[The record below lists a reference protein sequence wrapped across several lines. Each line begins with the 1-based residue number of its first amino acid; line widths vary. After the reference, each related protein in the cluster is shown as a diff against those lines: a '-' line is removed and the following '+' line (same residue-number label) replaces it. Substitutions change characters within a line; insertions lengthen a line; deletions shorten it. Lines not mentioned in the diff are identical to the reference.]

1 MRALTTAIAA
11 AGLLASALAA
21 RAEPAR
27 YAIDQDHTYAG
38 FAIDHFGASV
48 NRARFNK
55 ASGHIEFDPVARSG
69 SVDVS
74 VRADTV
80 DSGSKSFDRHLRAP
94 ELFDAARHP
103 TLRFVSQ
110 RLVFEGDRLV
120 EVPGQL
126 TLRGQTHPVTLKARQ
141 FSCYDS
147 PMAKTQA
154 CGGDFEAV
162 IDRTQWGM
170 DYAVDMGIA
179 RNVTISATVEAHRQG
194 R

>member
-1 MRALTTAIAA
+1 MRAIPAA
-11 AGLLASALAA
+11 ALIAGLLAGALAA

-27 YAIDQDHTYAG
+27 YAIDADHTYAG

-48 NRARFNK
+48 NRARFGQPT
-55 ASGHIEFDPVARSG
+55 GHIEFDRAARTG
-69 SVDVS
+69 KVDVS
-74 VRADTV
+74 VRVKTV
-80 DSGSKSFDRHLRAP
+80 SSGSKAFDQHLLGP
-94 ELFDAARHP
+94 DLFDAARYP
-103 TLRFVSQ
+103 SLRFVSD

-141 FSCYDS
+141 FTCYDS
-147 PMAKTQA
+147 PMAKTES

-170 DYAVDMGIA
+170 DYAVGMGITKA
-179 RNVTISATVEAHRQG
+179 VTITATIEAHKQG